1 MTDSISL
8 VDWLSKIGITREL
21 NNSDILGGITV
32 NATLTKVVPNYNVR
46 LSATNTAANRV
57 NNWNTI
63 MYKMSNLVHNL
74 ISWEL
79 M

>member
-1 MTDSISL
+1 MNDSTSL

-32 NATLTKVVPNYNVR
+32 NAALSKVVPNYTVR
-46 LSATNTAANRV
+46 LSSTNTAVNRV

-63 MYKMSNLVHNL
+63 MYEINKAVC
-74 ISWEL
+74 SWTS
-79 M
+79 

>member
-21 NNSDILGGITV
+21 NNSDILGGITI
-32 NATLTKVVPNYNVR
+32 NAALTKVVPNYNVR

-57 NNWNTI
+57 NNWNTL
-63 MYKMSNLVHNL
+63 MYKTNNPEHSS
-74 ISWEL
+74 IS
-79 M
+79 